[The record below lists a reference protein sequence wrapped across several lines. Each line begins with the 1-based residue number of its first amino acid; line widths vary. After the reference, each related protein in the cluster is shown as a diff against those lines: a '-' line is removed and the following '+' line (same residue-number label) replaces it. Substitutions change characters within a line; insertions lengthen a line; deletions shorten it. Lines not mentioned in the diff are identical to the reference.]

1 MAKKQK
7 LSFNSNMIITVL
19 AVIVVVAII
28 AIIAINAG
36 KHGKNITAQL
46 NEEFTLNKNGSA
58 TIVDGDQKIVISI
71 KSDLNYVEGQ
81 DLKIPYVIS
90 VNGVDYNGSYTFADG
105 YAIHS
110 EPNGMIYIANFN
122 LIEKGAVTIM
132 MYKDESAAK

>member
-90 VNGVDYNGSYTFADG
+90 VNGVDYNGSYTFSDG

-110 EPNGMIYIANFN
+110 EPNGMIYKANFN